1 MIVLGTRHENGVVKT
16 KLVSYLFAP
25 EVRESILKV
34 LPRQR
39 HAALVTPSW
48 QTIGELHQLIERVY
62 AVVAFLSVGG

>member
-39 HAALVTPSW
+39 HAALVAPSW